1 MREEGFAMR
10 LRNQV
15 AIVTGASQGIG
26 RAIAQRCAEEGAKVA
41 LVARTASKLEAVA
54 AEIRD
59 GGGVA
64 LSIPADVTDH
74 AAVEAMVRQAD
85 AELGPVDLLVNN
97 AGAFYA
103 IGPAWEVDSEMWWS
117 DVTINLLG
125 VFLCCRE
132 VVAGMVARG
141 KGRVINLIGG
151 GTEAPLPYGSAYAA
165 SKAAVMRLTETLAV
179 ELKEHGVFVFAL
191 RPGFVRTE
199 MSVYQLSEEGRRW
212 LPDTAQRF
220 EEEKNVPPTMA
231 GDLAV
236 EFASGR
242 FDALT
247 GRYIRVKDYKGDDLD
262 EVEAQIPEILEKDL
276 RTLRMR

>member
-1 MREEGFAMR
+1 MK
-10 LRNQV
+10 LKNQV

-26 RAIAQRCAEEGAKVA
+26 RAIAQRCAEAGAKVA
-41 LVARTASKLEAVA
+41 LVARTASKLEEVA
-54 AEIRD
+54 TEIRD
-59 GGGVA
+59 GGGAA
-64 LSIPADVTDH
+64 LAIPADVTDQ
-74 AAVEAMVRQAD
+74 AAVKAMARQAE

-103 IGPAWEVDSEMWWS
+103 IGPAWEVDAETWWS

-132 VVAGMVARG
+132 VLPGMVERG

-165 SKAAVMRLTETLAV
+165 SKAAVMRLTENLAV

-199 MSVYQLSEEGRRW
+199 MSEYQLSEEGRRW
-212 LPDTAQRF
+212 QPSTAQRF
-220 EEEKNVPPTMA
+220 EEGKNVPPTMA

>member
-1 MREEGFAMR
+1 MK
-10 LRNQV
+10 LKNQV
-15 AIVTGASQGIG
+15 AIVTGASRGIG

-41 LVARTASKLEAVA
+41 LVARTASKLEEAA
-54 AEIRD
+54 AEIREE
-59 GGGVA
+59 GGAA
-64 LSIPADVTDH
+64 LAVPADVTDYT
-74 AAVEAMVRQAD
+74 AVKAMARRVE

-103 IGPAWEVDSEMWWS
+103 IGPAWEVDPDTWWS
-117 DVTINLLG
+117 DVKINLLG

-132 VVAGMVARG
+132 VVPRMVARK

-151 GTEAPLPYGSAYAA
+151 GTEAALPYGSAYAA
-165 SKAAVMRLTETLAV
+165 SKAAVMRLTENLAV

-199 MSVYQLSEEGRRW
+199 MSELQLSDEGRYW
-212 LPDTAQRF
+212 LPNTAQRF
-220 EEEKNVPPTMA
+220 DEGLNVPPTMA

-236 EFASGR
+236 EFALGR

-247 GRYIRVKDYKGDDLD
+247 GRYIRVKDYKGDDL
-262 EVEAQIPEILEKDL
+262 EQVEAQIPEILEKDL

>member
-1 MREEGFAMR
+1 MK
-10 LRNQV
+10 LKDQV

-26 RAIAQRCAEEGAKVA
+26 RAIAQSCAREGARVT
-41 LVARTASKLEAVA
+41 LVARTASRLEDVA

-59 GGGVA
+59 SGSVA
-64 LSIPADVTDH
+64 LAIPADVTDQ
-74 AAVEAMVRQAD
+74 AAVKAMAERTE

-103 IGPAWEVDSEMWWS
+103 IGPTWEVDAETWWS

-132 VVAGMVARG
+132 VVPGMVARG

-151 GTEAPLPYGSAYAA
+151 GTDAPLPYGSAYAA
-165 SKAAVMRLTETLAV
+165 SKAAVMRLTENLAV
-179 ELKEHGVFVFAL
+179 ELKEHGVFAFAL
-191 RPGFVRTE
+191 RPGFVRTH
-199 MSVYQLSEEGRRW
+199 MSTYQTSEAGRRW

>member
-1 MREEGFAMR
+1 MK
-10 LRNQV
+10 LKNQV

-41 LVARTASKLEAVA
+41 LVARTASKLEEVA

-59 GGGVA
+59 GGGAA
-64 LSIPADVTDH
+64 LAIPADVTDR
-74 AAVEAMVRQAD
+74 AAVKAMARQAE

-103 IGPAWEVDSEMWWS
+103 IGPTWEVDPETWWS

-132 VVAGMVARG
+132 VVPGMVARG

-151 GTEAPLPYGSAYAA
+151 GTDAPLPYGSAYAA
-165 SKAAVMRLTETLAV
+165 SKAAVMRLTDNLAV

-212 LPDTAQRF
+212 LPNTAQRF
-220 EEEKNVPPTMA
+220 EEKKNVPPTMA

>member
-1 MREEGFAMR
+1 MK
-10 LRNQV
+10 LKNQV
-15 AIVTGASQGIG
+15 AIVTGASRGIG
-26 RAIAQRCAEEGAKVA
+26 RAIALGCAGEGAKVA
-41 LVARTASKLEAVA
+41 LAARTASTLEEVA

-59 GGGVA
+59 RGGEA
-64 LSIPADVTDH
+64 LAIPTDVTDQ
-74 AAVEAMVRQAD
+74 ASVNAMARQAE

-103 IGPAWEVDSEMWWS
+103 IGPTWEVDAETWWS

-132 VVAGMVARG
+132 VVPEMVAR
-141 KGRVINLIGG
+141 KRGRVINLIGG
-151 GTEAPLPYGSAYAA
+151 GTDFPLPYGSAYAA
-165 SKAAVMRLTETLAV
+165 SKAAVMRFTETLAV
-179 ELKEHGVFVFAL
+179 ESKEHGVMVFAL
-191 RPGFVRTE
+191 RPGFVRTD
-199 MSVYQLSEEGRRW
+199 MSEYQLSEETRRW

-231 GDLAV
+231 ADLAV

-242 FDALT
+242 FDSLT

-262 EVEAQIPEILEKDL
+262 QVETHIPEILEKDL
-276 RTLRMR
+276 RTLRLT

>member
-1 MREEGFAMR
+1 MR
-10 LRNQV
+10 LKDQV

-26 RAIAQRCAEEGAKVA
+26 RAIAQRCAEEGARVA
-41 LVARTASKLEAVA
+41 LVARTAQKLEAVA
-54 AEIRD
+54 TEIRD
-59 GGGVA
+59 AGGVA
-64 LSIPADVTDH
+64 LAFPTNVTDH
-74 AAVEAMVRQAD
+74 AEVKAMAERAE
-85 AELGPVDLLVNN
+85 AELGPVSLLVNN

-103 IGPAWEVDSEMWWS
+103 IGPAWEVDPVTWWS

-132 VVAGMVARG
+132 VVPGMVARG

-165 SKAAVMRLTETLAV
+165 SKAAVMRLTENLAV

-199 MSVYQLSEEGRRW
+199 MSEYQLSQEGRHW
-212 LPDTAQRF
+212 LPDTARRF

-236 EFASGR
+236 EFATGR

>member
-1 MREEGFAMR
+1 MK
-10 LRNQV
+10 LDNQV
-15 AIVTGASQGIG
+15 AIVTGASRGIG

-41 LVARTASKLEAVA
+41 LVARTAARLEETA

-59 GGGVA
+59 KGGVA
-64 LSIPADVTDH
+64 LALPADVTDR
-74 AAVEAMVRQAD
+74 AAVQAMVRRAE

-97 AGAFYA
+97 AGTFYA
-103 IGPAWEVDSEMWWS
+103 VGPGWEVDPHTWWA
-117 DVTINLLG
+117 DVSTNLLG
-125 VFLCCRE
+125 TFLCCRE
-132 VVAGMVARG
+132 VVPGMVARG

-151 GTEAPLPYGSAYAA
+151 GTDTPLPYGSGYAA

-179 ELKEHGVFVFAL
+179 ELKEHGVMVFAL
-191 RPGFVRTE
+191 RPGFVRTD
-199 MSVYQLSEEGRRW
+199 MSEYQLTEENRRW
-212 LPDTAQRF
+212 LPYTAQRF
-220 EEEKNVPPTMA
+220 EEGKNSPPTLA
-231 GDLAV
+231 ANLAV

-247 GRYIRVKDYKGDDLD
+247 GRDIRVKDYKGDDLD

>member
-1 MREEGFAMR
+1 MKMK
-10 LRNQV
+10 NQV

-26 RAIAQRCAEEGAKVA
+26 CAIAQRCAEAGALVA
-41 LVARTASKLEAVA
+41 LVARTASKLEAAA
-54 AEIRD
+54 AEIR
-59 GGGVA
+59 GAGATA
-64 LSIPADVTDH
+64 LAVPADVTDQ
-74 AAVEAMVRQAD
+74 AAVKAMTRQVE
-85 AELGPVDLLVNN
+85 AELGPVDLLINN

-103 IGPAWEVDSEMWWS
+103 MGPSWEVDPETWWS

-132 VVAGMVARG
+132 VVPGMVAR
-141 KGRVINLIGG
+141 KRGRVINLIGG
-151 GTEAPLPYGSAYAA
+151 GTDAPLPYGSAYAA
-165 SKAAVMRLTETLAV
+165 SKAAVMRLTENLAV

-199 MSVYQLSEEGRRW
+199 MSEYQLSEEGRRW
-212 LPDTAQRF
+212 QPGTAQRF

-262 EVEAQIPEILEKDL
+262 EVEAHIPEILEKDL
-276 RTLRMR
+276 RVLRMR

>member
-1 MREEGFAMR
+1 MK
-10 LRNQV
+10 LQNQV

-26 RAIAQRCAEEGAKVA
+26 RAIARRCAEEGAKVA

-54 AEIRD
+54 AEIRER
-59 GGGVA
+59 GGVA
-64 LSIPADVTDH
+64 LAVPADVTDH
-74 AAVEAMVRQAD
+74 AAVVAMARQAE

-97 AGAFYA
+97 AGSFYC
-103 IGPAWEVDSEMWWS
+103 IGPAWEADPETWWA
-117 DVTINLLG
+117 DVTLNILG

-132 VVAGMVARG
+132 VVPGMVARK

-151 GTEAPLPYGSAYAA
+151 GADMPLPYGSAYGI
-165 SKAAVMRLTETLAV
+165 SKAAVMRFTETLAV
-179 ELKEHGVFVFAL
+179 ELKEYGVMVFAL
-191 RPGFVRTE
+191 RPGFVRTA
-199 MSVYQLSEEGRRW
+199 MSEYQLTEEGRRW
-212 LPDTAQRF
+212 LPHTKQRF
-220 EEEKNVPPTMA
+220 EEEKDVPPA
-231 GDLAV
+231 LAANLAV

-262 EVEAQIPEILEKDL
+262 QVEAQIPEILEKDL